1 MQDKMQQ
8 LEPDMKQWTGSK
20 WGKEYIKVVYCHP
33 DNLTYMQS
41 ASCEMLG
48 WVNHKLESRL
58 SGEISI
64 ISDMQMTPPIRK
76 KAKRN

>member
-48 WVNHKLESRL
+48 WVNHKLESRFP
-58 SGEISI
+58 EQIT
-64 ISDMQMTPPIRK
+64 SDMQVIPL
-76 KAKRN
+76 